1 MSYCPVLSTSMGN
14 SRLKYIV
21 CKHFCNIDKTD
32 LGDKWVERT
41 FFAEN
46 NESLDVGQF
55 IKILSFNQ
63 TLKE

>member
-1 MSYCPVLSTSMGN
+1 MGN

-21 CKHFCNIDKTD
+21 CKHFCNTDKTD

-46 NESLDVGQF
+46 NEALDVGQF

-63 TLKE
+63 ILKE